1 MEHPYLEEV
10 SSGDFDF
17 DELETGE
24 AAPQRPRRR
33 SVNDK
38 LITKHLERP
47 SPWKA
52 ITRWTIIVFVILAF
66 AQEAAGVYYDRKM
79 TAAAQT
85 VAGSTNV
92 EVHCRRIWDEIISFN
107 PHAGYVEFG
116 SGVANLQFNQC
127 YNASRWSDNPTD
139 ENVRLGVH
147 VLTHEVAHV
156 MGHYSEGETEC
167 VAMWALPQMSLA
179 LGGTA
184 EEGKLA
190 ASWYAAEIN
199 PRLIGNYQAP
209 GCLTGQ
215 RPNSPMLN

>member
-1 MEHPYLEEV
+1 MDQ
-10 SSGDFDF
+10 SSLDEGAFGDFDF
-17 DELETGE
+17 DELETNVEAPTGE
-24 AAPQRPRRR
+24 RQRAVDDR
-33 SVNDK
+33 
-38 LITKHLERP
+38 LITTYLERR

-52 ITRWTIIVFVILAF
+52 ITRWAIIVFVILAF
-66 AQEAAGVYYDRKM
+66 AQEAVGVYYDRKM
-79 TAAAQT
+79 TAAAQQ

-127 YNASRWSDNPTD
+127 YNAARWSSDPTAD
-139 ENVRLGVH
+139 NVRIGVH
-147 VLTHEVAHV
+147 VLAHEVAHV

-167 VAMWALPQMSLA
+167 VAMWALPEMSVA

-184 EEGKLA
+184 EEGAVA
-190 ASWYAAEIN
+190 ARWYATEIN
-199 PRLIGNYQAP
+199 PLLVGNYQAP
-209 GCLTGQ
+209 GCLAGD